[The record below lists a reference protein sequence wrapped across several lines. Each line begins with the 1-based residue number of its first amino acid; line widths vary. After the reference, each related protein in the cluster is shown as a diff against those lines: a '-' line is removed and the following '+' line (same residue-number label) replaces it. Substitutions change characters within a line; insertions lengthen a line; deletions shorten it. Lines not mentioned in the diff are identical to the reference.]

1 MLNLGNIARNG
12 GDLAAA
18 EAAFR
23 GVIDSGEARLA
34 NKAWFNI
41 GHMLKD
47 AGDRNAA
54 RDAFLKVVKAGGPG
68 DPVVPG
74 IT

>member
-23 GVIDSGEARLA
+23 GVIDSGDARLA
-34 NKAWFNI
+34 NKPN
-41 GHMLKD
+41 
-47 AGDRNAA
+47 
-54 RDAFLKVVKAGGPG
+54 GGCWLAE
-68 DPVVPG
+68 
-74 IT
+74 